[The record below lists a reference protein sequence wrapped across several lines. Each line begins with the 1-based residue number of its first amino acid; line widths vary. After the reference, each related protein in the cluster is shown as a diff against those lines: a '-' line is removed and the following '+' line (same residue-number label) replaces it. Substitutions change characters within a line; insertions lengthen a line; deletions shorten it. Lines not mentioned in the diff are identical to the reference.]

1 MLPFLQ
7 FILALGIIIGA
18 AKVGGY
24 LSSKLGQPAV
34 AGEVLAGLILGP
46 SVLNFLHWPAFTDE
60 YLGETIAYLA
70 ELGVLLLLFIAG
82 LDLHLTDLAKS
93 GKSATLAGSLGF
105 VLTLGMGYLL
115 ATFFSVEPKQSLFI
129 GLILAPT
136 SIGISAQTLMELK
149 VLRSKVGNTLLGAA
163 AIDDTLGVLGVSLF
177 LALYLGGASSGLSS
191 VLVIL
196 LRMSLFLVFAAA
208 FGFWVLP
215 KTAQIIEKLP
225 ISQSLI
231 AFTFITMLF
240 YAWSAEVLGH
250 MAAIIGAFLAGLFF
264 ARSSFK
270 DKIERGFSSIAYA
283 IFVPIFFVNIG
294 LSANVRQVPIEGL
307 IFLAGML
314 VVVVISKLVGA
325 GLGGRLGGLTIRES
339 VQLGFGMI
347 PRGEVVLIIAAI
359 GITEGLI
366 DSIVFST
373 IVILVIITS
382 LITPPI
388 LQMVFSTSKRTI

>member
-46 SVLNFLHWPAFTDE
+46 SVLNFLHWPEFTDAH
-60 YLGETIAYLA
+60 LGETITYLA

-82 LDLHLTDLAKS
+82 LELHLTDLAKS
-93 GKSATLAGSLGF
+93 GKSAVLAGSLGF

-115 ATFFSVEPKQSLFI
+115 ATIFKFETKQALFI

-149 VLRSKVGNTLLGAA
+149 VLRSKVGTTLMGAA

-177 LALYLGGASSGLSS
+177 LALYLGGASSGFTS
-191 VLVIL
+191 VLLIL
-196 LRMSLFLVFAAA
+196 LRMSLFLVFASA

-215 KTAQIIEKLP
+215 KLVQIIESLQ
-225 ISQSLI
+225 ISQGLI
-231 AFTFITMLF
+231 AFTFITVLF
-240 YAWSAEVLGH
+240 YAWAAEALGH

-264 ARSSFK
+264 ARSSSK
-270 DKIERGFSSIAYA
+270 DKIESGFSPIAYGV
-283 IFVPIFFVNIG
+283 FVPIFFISVG
-294 LSANVRQVPIEGL
+294 LSANVRL
-307 IFLAGML
+307 ISGNGFLLLSGM
-314 VVVVISKLVGA
+314 VVIVLLSKLVGA
-325 GLGGRLGGLTIRES
+325 GLGGRFGGMTIQES

-359 GITEGLI
+359 GIMEGLI
-366 DSIVFST
+366 DSIIFST
-373 IVILVIITS
+373 IVVLVILTS

-388 LQMVFSTSKRTI
+388 LQMVFSTSKRSK